1 MQGIRPGDVVLNAW
15 AYSTHNGAHAMD
27 EALYRWLNC
36 VVLSTG
42 TGNVTPTRKQ
52 IELAVQYGAKAILT
66 TGDYLL
72 HLAETAREMGI
83 DPIEDLQLS
92 ALPNIGDKQRLS
104 ETFGAAVYDS
114 YGFHEVQWVAIECAA
129 GDGLHI
135 FEDAFI
141 VEIVD
146 VETGDLLPDG
156 EQGAVCI
163 TEIYKTGSPQ
173 IRYNI
178 MDLSALHPRSQC
190 ECGSWLRKMAPFTGR
205 GDNMVK
211 LRGVNIWPEALGE
224 IAMGVPGVSDDY
236 FVVASRTDNRDEM
249 TVKIVSADDPAVF
262 EALAGRVA
270 ARLQE
275 SNRCTH
281 RSRSG
286 CTRIARPPH
295 RIRYCRQAHPVPGRP
310 MIDYWCNAFTPDRE
324 ALWAEVIARDG
335 LSIRTRGGDLEDGF
349 CEPAEMVERMD
360 QLGVDTVVLPVCE
373 PESQL
378 AGDSQDQVAFQ
389 EFAHY
394 AVRESELKSLVAK
407 YPGRFVGVFSVNP
420 DAGAA
425 DLDVAA
431 EAANTASC
439 VGLHS
444 HTHSWD
450 RPFDHPDYWPYY
462 ELCAEH
468 SIPFTMQAG
477 ASGGNMI
484 HESGHPSAIA
494 KPRQRFSQRV
504 FRAVTYRSA
513 LGCRD
518 HRGGLEV
525 LQRVRWN
532 CHSPAPALAGH
543 AR

>member
-1 MQGIRPGDVVLNAW
+1 MSRSHRTGIFRRPHQAVDYDLLTTQLPPPPEYLETAYLDDPETIADKQLTRLQNRVRSAYGVPFFRRRWDAAGVSPDDLRSLNDLSQLPSYTVDDIRESIEADPPYGDYQGVSVEQAVHEPMRVYMSGGTTGVSRPTLYTAWDREAGAILSARALYMQGIRPGDVVINAW

-83 DPIEDLQLS
+83 DPITDLQLR

-135 FEDAFI
+135 FEDAFV

-178 MDLSALHPRSQC
+178 MDLSTLYPRGQC
-190 ECGSWLRKMAPFTGR
+190 ECGSWLRKMAPFAGR

-224 IAMGVPGVSDDY
+224 IAMSVEGVGDDY
-236 FVVASRTDNRDEM
+236 FVVANRSNNRDEM
-249 TVKIVSADDPAVF
+249 TVKIVSEADPTDF
-262 EALAGRVA
+262 ETL
-270 ARLQE
+270 
-275 SNRCTH
+275 
-281 RSRSG
+281 
-286 CTRIARPPH
+286 
-295 RIRYCRQAHPVPGRP
+295 
-310 MIDYWCNAFTPDRE
+310 
-324 ALWAEVIARDG
+324 
-335 LSIRTRGGDLEDGF
+335 
-349 CEPAEMVERMD
+349 
-360 QLGVDTVVLPVCE
+360 
-373 PESQL
+373 
-378 AGDSQDQVAFQ
+378 
-389 EFAHY
+389 
-394 AVRESELKSLVAK
+394 
-407 YPGRFVGVFSVNP
+407 
-420 DAGAA
+420 
-425 DLDVAA
+425 
-431 EAANTASC
+431 
-439 VGLHS
+439 
-444 HTHSWD
+444 
-450 RPFDHPDYWPYY
+450 
-462 ELCAEH
+462 
-468 SIPFTMQAG
+468 
-477 ASGGNMI
+477 
-484 HESGHPSAIA
+484 
-494 KPRQRFSQRV
+494 SQRV
-504 FRAVTYRSA
+504 AERLHQTTGVRIGAEVVAPGTLDRLTGFGTAAKLIRFRDDR
-513 LGCRD
+513 
-518 HRGGLEV
+518 
-525 LQRVRWN
+525 
-532 CHSPAPALAGH
+532 
-543 AR
+543 